1 MNSGSNRSNRTLA
14 GLTALLGLMTLSI
27 IQVAVADDRRVEANV
42 ILVNPGP
49 IVAGGGEQSLLF
61 VATNDYGQPARD
73 VSFRGTEVDVG
84 KLGEW
89 SQQGPGMWGVTFKV
103 KRSAEVDHAVVTI
116 QARVEGARIEK
127 QVTLPV
133 VRSPSIT
140 FSIVSN
146 PDRLTL
152 GVDES
157 AQLTIWALSA
167 AGTPLDGLELD
178 VDASL
183 GRAGKV
189 RPLGDGKYEVDYRP
203 PDSKRPSLA
212 IFSVNDKAAPQDTYA
227 FFYLPLASELEWKL
241 KTREPNAE
249 VKMIVDGQTYGP
261 VTADEDGVALVPI
274 RVPAGIVEG
283 TALIACEDGTSADP
297 MSVDLKPPPFKR
309 VKLSLTEPF
318 LPGDGV
324 STMPIYLTVVG
335 DDGRPLDDA
344 KLQMAASVGE
354 FGELKGLGNGMYKA
368 EYMAP
373 KIYEVTDEKIAVSL
387 AEQEKL
393 GVEYGRFTLIPG
405 LPAALQFTT
414 DPPEVQEGGSVTL
427 KLEGKVVGT
436 AGDTP
441 DDFSVT
447 FIGPGGEL
455 ESQRQEDGSY
465 TTEFEANFDAPVG
478 LAADVVLDVPE
489 QIMPVVHVL
498 AWAMDDQVP
507 LGGQTALVAMAVDRF
522 GIPVAGVQL
531 KASSAQGEV
540 SSGGQ
545 TDRQGRHIFT
555 FDASDRKGLAVVEIT
570 DGEHTFACPLL
581 QYEIRTE
588 GFNIPPHGGAVQA
601 RLLERWAALHS
612 RRLVGKGA
620 PPPSDVAALPP
631 SLVARDSRGS
641 TGGSAEPWWF
651 ETDKPQFTSDLPLDE
666 LAVDLKKRLATGD
679 QERQSLHRV
688 ELVPISEDQ
697 VDIVVYYSHEGTEIR
712 SGSKT
717 IQPTKEEWFA
727 GWAGKAGKFAKSK
740 KIDVREFWLFNM
752 DDDHYLSMGIDDCRT
767 LGGMS
772 GQKALDY
779 VEEHA
784 ASH

>member
-1 MNSGSNRSNRTLA
+1 MA
-14 GLTALLGLMTLSI
+14 AVLLGLLAVGTLQNAS
-27 IQVAVADDRRVEANV
+27 ADDRRVDANV

-61 VATNDYGQPARD
+61 VATNEYGQPARD

-89 SQQGPGMWGVTFKV
+89 SKRGPGMWGVTYKV
-103 KRSAEVDHAVVTI
+103 KRSAEVDQATVTI
-116 QARVEGARIEK
+116 QARVEGVRIEK

-140 FSIVSN
+140 FSIVAS

-157 AQLTIWALSA
+157 ATLTIWALSA

-189 RPLGDGKYEVDYRP
+189 RPLGEGQYEVDYRP

-212 IFSVNDKAAPQDTYA
+212 IISVNDKSAPQDTYA
-227 FFYLPLASELEWKL
+227 FFYLPLASELNWKL

-249 VKMIVDGQTYGP
+249 VTMIVDGNTYGP
-261 VTADEDGVALVPI
+261 VIADEDGVAKVPI
-274 RVPAGIVEG
+274 RVPAGIEEG
-283 TALIACEDGTSADP
+283 TALITCEDGTSAAP
-297 MSVDLKPPPFKR
+297 MTIDLKPPPFKR

-324 STMPIYLTVVG
+324 SAMPVYLTVVG
-335 DDGRPLDDA
+335 DDGRPMDDA
-344 KLQMAASVGE
+344 KLQMAASVGS

-373 KIYEVTDEKIAVSL
+373 KVYEVTDEKIAVSM
-387 AEQEKL
+387 EGQEKL
-393 GVEYGRFTLIPG
+393 GVEYGRFKLIPG

-414 DPPEVQEGGSVTL
+414 DPPEVQGGGTATL
-427 KLEGKVVGT
+427 ELIGRVVGT

-441 DDFSVT
+441 DDCSVS
-447 FIGPGGEL
+447 FIGPGGKLKAE
-455 ESQRQEDGSY
+455 QHEDGSF
-465 TTEFEANFDAPVG
+465 TTHFEANFDEPVG
-478 LAADVVLDVPE
+478 LAADVVVDVPE
-489 QIMPVVHVL
+489 QIMPVAHVL

-507 LGGQTALVAMAVDRF
+507 LNGQTVLVAMAVDRF
-522 GIPVAGVQL
+522 GIPVAGVHL
-531 KASSAQGEV
+531 KATADQGTI
-540 SSGGQ
+540 SGGGQ
-545 TDRQGRHIFT
+545 TGRQGRTIFT
-555 FDASDRKGLAVVEIT
+555 FEASDKKGLAVVEIT

-581 QYEIRTE
+581 QYEIRTA
-588 GFNIPPHGGAVQA
+588 GFAIPPHGGTVQA

-620 PPPSDVAALPP
+620 PPPPDVAARPP
-631 SLVARDSRGS
+631 SLVARDSRGAV
-641 TGGSAEPWWF
+641 GGSDEPWWF
-651 ETDKPQFTSDLPLDE
+651 EGDKPEFTSDLPLDE
-666 LAVDLKKRLATGD
+666 WAVDLKKRLATGD

-688 ELVPISEDQ
+688 ELVPISEEQ

-712 SGSKT
+712 SGAKK
-717 IQPTKEEWFA
+717 IQPSKEEWFA
-727 GWAGKAGKFAKSK
+727 GWAGKVGKFAKSK
-740 KIDVREFWLFNM
+740 KIDAREFWLVNM
-752 DDDHYLSMGIDDCRT
+752 DDKHYLSMGIEDCRT

-779 VEEHA
+779 VDEHA
-784 ASH
+784 ARH